1 LADIAGYRGEIML
14 VFKNRTALDVRNRV
28 NQIGWLLDNA
38 INGKI
43 QSYSQSDIAK
53 SIVEAGDLNPMDYA
67 PYEVGDRIAQMMIVE
82 YKDVELEECEEL
94 SDSSRGTT
102 GFGASGK

>member
-1 LADIAGYRGEIML
+1 
-14 VFKNRTALDVRNRV
+14 
-28 NQIGWLLDNA
+28 
-38 INGKI
+38 
-43 QSYSQSDIAK
+43 
-53 SIVEAGDLNPMDYA
+53 
-67 PYEVGDRIAQMMIVE
+67 MMIVE